1 MKERITYGL
10 HELSRTTSSHVGSKR
25 LSLNRGKTC
34 WQCQQDSIPQQGS
47 LFKQVGNKYICKEC
61 MEERKSRDN

>member
-1 MKERITYGL
+1 MRERITYGL
-10 HELSRTTSSHVGSKR
+10 HELSRTTSNHVGNKR

-34 WQCQQDSIPQQGS
+34 WQCQEDSVPQEGS

-61 MEERKSRDN
+61 VEERKLRDN

>member
-1 MKERITYGL
+1 MKERMTYGL
-10 HELSRTTSSHVGSKR
+10 YELSRTTNNHVSSKR

-34 WQCQQDSIPQQGS
+34 WQCQEDSVPQDGS

-61 MEERKSRDN
+61 MEERKLRDN